1 MYLEYHELLKK
12 YKDASRRYNESL
24 EERSK
29 LILSVLPK
37 ATKAKQIM
45 ITGGNTSS
53 DSNLIDYASEIDEID
68 RLINQSRNTRDMLNY
83 ELKKKEKEMREN
95 GDVYDKIYVFKW
107 IEGRK
112 PRHFNKLIGFS
123 LSRTYDYIAEMKE
136 KLYKNTKSEKI
147 GKN

>member
-12 YKDASRRYNESL
+12 YKDAARRYNESL

-53 DSNLIDYASEIDEID
+53 DSNLIDYTSEIDEID

-83 ELKKKEKEMREN
+83 ELKKLENKMRDS
-95 GDVYDKIYVFKW
+95 GDVYDKIYIYKW
-107 IEGRK
+107 IERK
-112 PRHFNKLIGFS
+112 SVYKFYRLIGYSIRQIYYFI
-123 LSRTYDYIAEMKE
+123 DEMKQ
-136 KLYKNTKSEKI
+136 KLYKS
-147 GKN
+147 

>member
-1 MYLEYHELLKK
+1 MYLEYHELLKQ

-53 DSNLIDYASEIDEID
+53 DSNLIDYTSEIDEID

-83 ELKKKEKEMREN
+83 ELKKKEKEMRET

-112 PRHFNKLIGFS
+112 PRHFNKIIGFS

>member
-53 DSNLIDYASEIDEID
+53 DSNLIDYTSEIDEID

-83 ELKKKEKEMREN
+83 ELKKKEKEMRET

>member
-12 YKDASRRYNESL
+12 YKDAARRYNESL

-29 LILSVLPK
+29 LISSVMLK
-37 ATKAKQIM
+37 ASQYKEVVTF
-45 ITGGNTSS
+45 GGNTSS
-53 DSNLIDYASEIDEID
+53 DSNLIDYTSEIDEVD

-83 ELKKKEKEMREN
+83 ELKKKEKEMRET